1 MRRSFR
7 AAVVAARL
15 VSISAGVVVKG
26 LESWDRKQLDFGG
39 WDRGKVATLN
49 CWLSPFSPKPECPLS
64 FRTWLSHKGSLNDM
78 EATEGIETLPPPKSP
93 VKPRKRFVG
102 TTTSSRASSSKT
114 SAPRRVA
121 NQIPDDILH
130 DPELNEA
137 IRGE

>member
-1 MRRSFR
+1 
-7 AAVVAARL
+7 
-15 VSISAGVVVKG
+15 
-26 LESWDRKQLDFGG
+26 
-39 WDRGKVATLN
+39 
-49 CWLSPFSPKPECPLS
+49 
-64 FRTWLSHKGSLNDM
+64 M

-93 VKPRKRFVG
+93 VKPGKRFVG